1 MCCDDINGLKIKVK
15 KLHPDAVL
23 PAIANDTDAGYDLV
37 AVDDGEC
44 KYEKNVL
51 AYRQYK
57 TGLAIE
63 PPVGYHTEII
73 PRSSI
78 TKYGLILKNSLGLI
92 DYSYRGEICFRFQ
105 QIFPMVYDIE
115 FEWYNP
121 QDASLTFKEYLEGWR
136 FLTTQEH
143 EAAVSWYCSDMKGE
157 KPVICGN
164 CEGYH
169 SESCKWIPEFDSGL
183 RSNIT
188 YRIKDDTLTP
198 TYKKGDKI
206 GQLLIRKTIHMPFEF
221 VDELGSTARGTGG
234 FGSTGK

>member
-1 MCCDDINGLKIKVK
+1 MCCNDLSGLKIKVK

-23 PAIANDTDAGYDLV
+23 PSVANDTDAGYDLV
-37 AVDDGEC
+37 AVDDGDC

-78 TKYGLILKNSLGLI
+78 TKYGLLLKNSVGLI

-105 QIFPMVYDIE
+105 PLFASVYDNE

-121 QDASLTFKEYLEGWR
+121 QSIYITLKEYLDGWR
-136 FLTTQEH
+136 FLTIQEH
-143 EAAVSWYCSDMKGE
+143 EDAVAWYCGDMKGE
-157 KPVICGN
+157 KPIICGK
-164 CEGYH
+164 CEGYD
-169 SESCKWIPEFDSGL
+169 SESCKWIPGYDSGFM
-183 RSNIT
+183 NGIT
-188 YRIKDDTLTP
+188 YRIKDDVLAP

-206 GQLLIRKTIHMPFEF
+206 GQLLIRKTIHMPFVF
-221 VDELGSTARGTGG
+221 VDELGETVRGTGG